1 MPVSFFKGLG
11 VKLSLNDPR
20 WGHDPKTGRKAQES
34 KRPGNDGPP
43 DLDQLWRDFNLRL
56 NRLFGK
62 KSDGGGGGPYRPDA
76 RGVGITVT
84 VVGGIAAL
92 IWLASGAFIVPDGQ
106 VGVITT
112 FGKPSHLVS
121 PGFNWRWPAPIQ
133 AVETVN
139 TAQVQTAEIGYRA
152 NIRNKQPAEA
162 LMLTGDENIVD
173 VQFSVQYKIK
183 EPVAWLFNNRDQV
196 ETVRDAAETVVR
208 ELVGQ
213 NKLDTLLSPSRDQVA
228 VEARG
233 RIQQM
238 AERYRL
244 GAEIVGVTLQQVA
257 PPDQV
262 AAAFEDANRAQED
275 RNRARNEAQAYADD
289 ILPQA
294 KAKAERMRQE
304 AEGYRAETESK
315 ATGIATRFDKI
326 VAEYAKAPGV
336 MRDRLYFDTMQQVLS
351 NTSKVMIDAKTGT
364 NQVVLPLDQMLSRSV
379 ANEAA
384 IGSRSG
390 PMMAPQQGQAQGQ
403 AQGQGPQPAPAQ
415 QQGQAPAS
423 AVPQADP
430 AAATAAG
437 STAAATP
444 AAPAAQA
451 DARRDGQRSR
461 EHARERETR

>member
-1 MPVSFFKGLG
+1 MPVSFIKRLG

-20 WGHDPKTGRKAQES
+20 WGHDPNAGRKAQEN
-34 KRPGNDGPP
+34 KRPGNNDGPP
-43 DLDQLWRDFNLRL
+43 DLDQLWRDFNQRL
-56 NRLFGK
+56 NRIFNK
-62 KSDGGGGGPYRPDA
+62 RNEGGGGPYRPDA
-76 RGVGITVT
+76 RGVGIAAG

-106 VGVITT
+106 VGVVTT
-112 FGKPSHLVS
+112 FGQLSHTVLPGVS
-121 PGFNWRWPAPIQ
+121 WRWPAPIQ

-139 TAQVQTAEIGYRA
+139 TSQVQTAEIGYRA

-162 LMLTGDENIVD
+162 LMLTGDQNIVD

-183 EPVAWLFNNRDQV
+183 QPVAWLFNNRDQV

-213 NKLDTLLSPSRDQVA
+213 NKMDTLLSPNRDQVA
-228 VEARG
+228 LEARN

-238 AERYRL
+238 VERYRL
-244 GAEIVGVTLQQVA
+244 GAEIVGVTVQQIA

-262 AAAFEDANRAQED
+262 AAAFEDAARAQED
-275 RNRARNEAQAYADD
+275 RNRARGEAQAYADD

-294 KAKAERMRQE
+294 KARADRLRQD

-315 ATGIATRFDKI
+315 ATGIAARFDKV

-336 MRDRLYFDTMQQVLS
+336 TRDRMYFDTMQQVFS
-351 NTSKVMIDAKTGT
+351 STSKVMIDTKTGT

-379 ANEAA
+379 ANDAA

-390 PMMAPQQGQAQGQ
+390 PVMVPPQQSGQQNAAQ
-403 AQGQGPQPAPAQ
+403 APAQ
-415 QQGQAPAS
+415 AQQTTPAQAQSAQPDAGAAPSAPAM
-423 AVPQADP
+423 
-430 AAATAAG
+430 
-437 STAAATP
+437 
-444 AAPAAQA
+444 APAATTAQG
-451 DARRDGQRSR
+451 DPHRRDLRSR
-461 EHARERETR
+461 EHSREREGR